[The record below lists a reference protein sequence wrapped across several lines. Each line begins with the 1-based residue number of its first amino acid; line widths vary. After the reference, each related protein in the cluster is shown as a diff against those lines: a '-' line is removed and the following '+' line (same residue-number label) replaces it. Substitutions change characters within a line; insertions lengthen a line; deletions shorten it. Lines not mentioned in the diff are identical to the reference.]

1 MTPISF
7 DTEWILDL
15 AFTENSELWK
25 KVRKYLIDKIFQVP
39 YTPSIGMSIS
49 LSTFLDDSFS
59 EQESDEVARYTII
72 VEDIYMRLDCLIIFA
87 EGARLLPERGTSNPS
102 NN

>member
-15 AFTENSELWK
+15 AFTENNELWK
-25 KVRKYLIDKIFQVP
+25 KVRKYLSDKTFQVP
-39 YTPSIGMSIS
+39 YTPSIGMSVS

-59 EQESDEVARYTII
+59 ELESDEVARYSI
-72 VEDIYMRLDCLIIFA
+72 VIEDIYMRLDCLIIFA
-87 EGARLLPERGTSNPS
+87 EGVRLLPERGISNPS
-102 NN
+102 DN